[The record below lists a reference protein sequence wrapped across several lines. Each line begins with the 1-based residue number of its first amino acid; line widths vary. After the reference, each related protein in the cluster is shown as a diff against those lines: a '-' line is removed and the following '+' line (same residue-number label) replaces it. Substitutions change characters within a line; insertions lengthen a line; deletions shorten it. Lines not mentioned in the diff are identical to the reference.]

1 MNGRDLDRILKSNRV
16 TKRQYIGTFPASIF
30 PESGRDSYSF
40 ISNTQEHNKK
50 GDHWVG
56 WFIRDRT
63 VTFMD
68 TFGRAPD
75 DETFPDYFSDFIDK
89 FDNVEFSRVQIQSIS
104 SQLCGYF
111 CIQFVYIM
119 SLGLEIDAFIKEY
132 TTDTLLN
139 DILVHDFI
147 QSIS

>member
-1 MNGRDLDRILKSNRV
+1 MNGRDVDLILKNNSV
-16 TKRQYIGTFPASIF
+16 TKHLYTGTFPACIS
-30 PESGRDSYSF
+30 PGTNRASYSF
-40 ISNTQEHNKK
+40 ISNTQEHNEP

-56 WFIRDRT
+56 WFIRDGK

-75 DETFPDYFSDFIDK
+75 DETFPNYFSDFIEK

-104 SQLCGYF
+104 SRLCGFF

-119 SLGLEIDAFIKEY
+119 SLGLEIDSFINEY
-132 TTDTLLN
+132 TTDTLVN
-139 DILVHDFI
+139 DILVYDFVH
-147 QSIS
+147 SIM